1 VEDLLQGIPM
11 SVHRAMFG
19 MLIALTIGNAAN
31 AAHVARDGSV
41 ERLYGFCKSPD
52 IKMRSSCA
60 AYLQGFGAMMYFV
73 GQASA
78 DTDRTPDRRTTLAE
92 FGLCHQG
99 MLTTADMIQAFVN
112 WTEQNPKE
120 WVNNGE
126 FGVLASLREAWPC
139 KMN

>member
-1 VEDLLQGIPM
+1 VKHLLQGIPM
-11 SVHRAMFG
+11 TVHRPIFG
-19 MLIALTIGNAAN
+19 MLIALMIGSAAN

-52 IKMRSSCA
+52 IKILDRCA
-60 AYLQGFGAMMYFV
+60 AYIQGFGAMMYLV

-78 DTDRTPDRRTTLAE
+78 DTDRTPDRRTTLAA

-99 MLTTADMIQAFVN
+99 MVTTADMIRAFLN
-112 WTEQNPKE
+112 WTEQNRKD
-120 WVNNGE
+120 WDDNGE

-139 KMN
+139 K